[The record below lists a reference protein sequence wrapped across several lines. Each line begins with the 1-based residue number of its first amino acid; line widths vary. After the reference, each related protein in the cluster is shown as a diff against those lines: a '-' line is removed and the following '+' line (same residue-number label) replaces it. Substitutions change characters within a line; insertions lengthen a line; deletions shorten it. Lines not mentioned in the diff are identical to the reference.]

1 MSTGQRA
8 HHPEA
13 KGGLISSVLPGS
25 IADRAGLRPGDLLQA
40 INGHALRDLIDFRY
54 YGADEMLALTVER
67 DERRHNLEIERDYGQ
82 GLGLEFVQPLFD
94 GIRRCNNH
102 CPFCFVRQMPEGLRP
117 SLYILDDDYR
127 YSFLSGSFVTLTNL
141 SGEDWLRI
149 GEQRLS
155 PLFVSVH
162 ATDLVTRRR
171 ILGNPSAPDILAQ
184 LRRLGGMG
192 IQVHGQIVVWPGV
205 NDGAVLRRSIEDLA
219 SLWPTVLT
227 LAIVPVGLTRYH
239 RGKVRLLCPTGA
251 ANILEMADSFIR
263 CFRRRFGRTWLYPSD
278 EIYLLAGRPVP
289 ESAFYDD
296 HAQRENGVGLVRAL
310 LDDWAQNGSVA
321 QKSAASVERATIV
334 CGELIAPF
342 LLRMATDLASVAGT
356 QVRVVPVVN
365 RFFGESVT
373 VSGLLTGQDVLATLV
388 GRNLGQRLFLPR
400 VMFDAEGR
408 RTLDGFTP
416 RDITDH
422 LGVTT
427 ILASKMSEV
436 IAALQSAGRRCMPG
450 R

>member
-13 KGGLISSVLPGS
+13 RGGLISSVLSGS

-54 YGADEMLALTVER
+54 YGADEMLVLTVER

-82 GLGLEFVQPLFD
+82 SLGLEFAQPLFD

-102 CPFCFVRQMPEGLRP
+102 CPFCFVRQMPRGLRP

-162 ATDLVTRRR
+162 ATDLATRRR
-171 ILGNPSAPDILAQ
+171 ILGNASAPDVLAQ

-251 ANILEMADSFIR
+251 ANILDMADSFIR

-278 EIYLLAGRPVP
+278 EIYSLAGRPVP
-289 ESAFYDD
+289 GSAFYDD

-310 LDDWAQNGSVA
+310 LDDWAQRGSVA
-321 QKSAASVERATIV
+321 QKSAASVDRATIV

-342 LLRMATDLASVAGT
+342 LLRMATDLASAAGT
-356 QVRVVPVVN
+356 QLGVVPVTN
-365 RFFGESVT
+365 RFFGDSVT

-408 RTLDGFTP
+408 RTLDGFTL

-422 LGVTT
+422 LGVPT
-427 ILASKMSEV
+427 ILASRMSEV
-436 IAALQSAGRRCMPG
+436 IAALQSAGRRCTPG
-450 R
+450 G